1 MAFNDDIFNFTGGLG
16 FTSFST
22 GSDIEKEE
30 EKNDIVAKNENT
42 EKTEQNDKAS
52 ETNDK
57 SASLDILSG
66 ITSERWSSSIGNDEH
81 DYVIESDLVMPKIK
95 AVKSETEKPLIVV
108 VDDDFET
115 LDLLEI
121 YLKRNYTY
129 ESFSGPREAVFF
141 LNQHTPELILIDCK
155 IHTMKALTFI
165 DIIRT
170 GAGNENVPFVL
181 VGTEEELKSFD
192 SELLPKS
199 VIGTMKKPIAR
210 GQLQEYIDKVVKK
223 PEE

>member
-30 EKNDIVAKNENT
+30 EKNDIVAKSENT

-66 ITSERWSSSIGNDEH
+66 ITSERWSSSLGNDEH

-95 AVKSETEKPLIVV
+95 AVKSETEKTLIVV

-192 SELLPKS
+192 SELLPKC

>member
-22 GSDIEKEE
+22 GGDIEKEE
-30 EKNDIVAKNENT
+30 EKNDIVAKSENT

-52 ETNDK
+52 DK
-57 SASLDILSG
+57 ADSLDILSG
-66 ITSERWSSSIGNDEH
+66 ITSERWSSSLGNDEH
-81 DYVIESDLVMPKIK
+81 DYVIESDLIMPKIK

-192 SELLPKS
+192 SELLPKC